1 MPEPTMQTARVQLS
15 PVSVGEAYAV
25 FGASFSG
32 PESLRDAFQAQLA
45 AKVNELD
52 PQRVR
57 YDWGTFKKFD
67 ASSPQALASWI
78 EGNLFVSNGTKVIKA
93 EPAPSST
100 SPDVYCVF
108 IDPDTGREYEIC
120 YGTFSLKDD
129 QTGAEVL
136 VSVNEGSQ
144 SFESPL
150 GITFAFGI
158 EISSSS

>member
-1 MPEPTMQTARVQLS
+1 MPDPATQTARVQLS

-52 PQRVR
+52 PQQVR
-57 YDWGTFKKFD
+57 YDWGTFKNFD

-78 EGNLFVSNGTKVIKA
+78 EANLFVSNGTKVIEA
-93 EPAPSST
+93 VPTPLPTSST
-100 SPDVYCVF
+100 VYCVF
-108 IDPDTGREYEIC
+108 IDPETGREYEVC
-120 YGTFSLKDD
+120 YSTFSLTTDE
-129 QTGAEVL
+129 TGAKVL
-136 VSVNEGSQ
+136 VSVNDGSQ

-158 EISSSS
+158 EISSSN

>member
-1 MPEPTMQTARVQLS
+1 MPDPTTQTARVQLS

-32 PESLRDAFQAQLA
+32 PEGLRDAFQAQLA
-45 AKVNELD
+45 VKVNELD
-52 PQRVR
+52 PQQLR
-57 YDWGTFKKFD
+57 YDWGTFQKFD

-78 EGNLFVSNGTKVIKA
+78 ENNLFVSNGTKVIEA
-93 EPAPSST
+93 EPIPMPTST
-100 SPDVYCVF
+100 NVYCVF
-108 IDPDTGREYEIC
+108 TDPETGREYEVC
-120 YGTFSLKDD
+120 YATFSLKDD

-136 VSVNEGSQ
+136 VSVDNGSQ

-158 EISSSS
+158 EI

>member
-1 MPEPTMQTARVQLS
+1 MPPQTTQTARVQLS

-32 PESLRDAFQAQLA
+32 PDGLREAFEAEVA

-52 PQRVR
+52 PQQVR
-57 YDWGTFKKFD
+57 YDWGTFRNFD

-78 EGNLFVSNGTKVIKA
+78 EANLFVKNGTKVIKA
-93 EPAPSST
+93 EPVPLST
-100 SPDVYCVF
+100 ATGLYCVF
-108 IDPDTGREYEIC
+108 TDPDTGQQYEVC
-120 YGTFSLKDD
+120 YRTFTLKDD
-129 QTGAEVL
+129 QTGAEVM
-136 VSVNEGSQ
+136 VSVDDGTQ

-158 EISSSS
+158 EIP

>member
-1 MPEPTMQTARVQLS
+1 MPEPTTQTARVQLS
-15 PVSVGEAYAV
+15 PVSVGEAYAI

-52 PQRVR
+52 PQQVR
-57 YDWGTFKKFD
+57 YDWGTFTNFD

-78 EGNLFVSNGTKVIKA
+78 EGNLFVKNGTKVINAK
-93 EPAPSST
+93 PVPLST
-100 SPDVYCVF
+100 SLDAYCLF
-108 IDPDTGREYEIC
+108 IDPETGREYEVC
-120 YGTFSLKDD
+120 YRTFSLKDD
-129 QTGAEVL
+129 ETGAEVL

-158 EISSSS
+158 EI

>member
-1 MPEPTMQTARVQLS
+1 MPPQTTQTTRVQLS

-32 PESLRDAFQAQLA
+32 PDVLREAFEAEVA
-45 AKVNELD
+45 AIVNELD
-52 PQRVR
+52 PQQIR

-78 EGNLFVSNGTKVIKA
+78 EDNLFVKNGTKVIKA
-93 EPAPSST
+93 EPVPPSTASGL
-100 SPDVYCVF
+100 YCIF
-108 IDPDTGREYEIC
+108 TDPDTGREYQVC
-120 YGTFSLKDD
+120 YGTFTLTDD
-129 QTGAEVL
+129 ETGAEVL
-136 VSVNEGSQ
+136 VSVNDGSQ

-158 EISSSS
+158 EIP